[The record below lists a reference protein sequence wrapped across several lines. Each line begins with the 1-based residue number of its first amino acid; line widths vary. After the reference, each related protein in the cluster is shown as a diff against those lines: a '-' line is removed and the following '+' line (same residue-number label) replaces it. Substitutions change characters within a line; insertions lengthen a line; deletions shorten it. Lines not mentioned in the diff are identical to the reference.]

1 VPGSPEVRVALAKTH
16 HAWAVEMLRRGRVVD
31 AQTTLRRAI
40 ADDPGSREAR
50 ALLVDSLR
58 ALGDVALSERE
69 VRALLAADPADRAA
83 LRMLAALE
91 VQGGRL
97 DDAAITLR
105 RLTAAAPDDW
115 VGWQFLSAVLTD
127 KGDLDGGEVAAKAAR
142 KAAPDEPGALAALLH
157 VLVKRGDFDAAERE
171 IAAATARQPGEA
183 RHPLFL
189 AMLREQQGRHEEAA
203 AAASAALD
211 LRPALPQALQ
221 LAIQAISA
229 GLGDPQRA
237 AAFARERA
245 AKAKDDPM
253 TTFVLASLE
262 SDLGR
267 RDEALTLLAPLC
279 DADMPL
285 PAALTL
291 RAVLVLET
299 RDFAAARTVLTQGL
313 EKYADAIDLH
323 YLLAQAWLGDPAHSK
338 DGEPQDPARAF
349 AVAEL
354 RAVLKV
360 ARFHPAAANNLAWLL
375 SRDDATRA
383 EALELAEANVKAY
396 PAYAPYLDTLGTVLL
411 RLGRADQAA
420 AAFRRALGACETERA
435 ALAKRAASKPSPV
448 EAAKVEAL
456 TKRLERTKSETQARF
471 DEALKASSGR

>member
-1 VPGSPEVRVALAKTH
+1 VRVALAKTH

-253 TTFVLASLE
+253 TTFVL
-262 SDLGR
+262 
-267 RDEALTLLAPLC
+267 LAPLC